1 MLMNE
6 PKKSFLRGVATG
18 VQTLVFSN
26 ENYNFLMINEAHVKA
41 DKPTLNS
48 KQFCCTSTN
57 FSFISNGYLL
67 KDPCLGGAV
76 VEHRSI
82 CHCQQNR
89 SNYIVSFAEIVPNQ

>member
-48 KQFCCTSTN
+48 EQFC
-57 FSFISNGYLL
+57 
-67 KDPCLGGAV
+67 
-76 VEHRSI
+76 
-82 CHCQQNR
+82 
-89 SNYIVSFAEIVPNQ
+89 